1 MAKTKEELN
10 QLKQELESLANK
22 LEELSE
28 EELKMVTG
36 GVKPTQTHSWFGEP
50 KEDKKQSLAQ
60 SEDNKE
66 Q

>member
-10 QLKQELESLANK
+10 QLKQELESLTNK
-22 LEELSE
+22 LEELAE
-28 EELKMVTG
+28 DELMKVTG
-36 GVKPTQTHSWFGEP
+36 GVKPAQTHSWFGEP